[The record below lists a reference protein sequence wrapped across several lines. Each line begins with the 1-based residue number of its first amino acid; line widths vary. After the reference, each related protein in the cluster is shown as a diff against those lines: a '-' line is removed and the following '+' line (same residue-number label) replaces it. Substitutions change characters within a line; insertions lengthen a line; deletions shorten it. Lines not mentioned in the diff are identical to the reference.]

1 MKLKSTFVVIAL
13 LASLSINTA
22 QAQTTKMVNPLT
34 YTDIPDND
42 VIRVGD
48 DFYMVSTTMFFCPGA
63 PIMHSKDLVHWRII
77 SYIYDYIADDDIY
90 NLRNGKDAYG
100 KGQWATTLRYHNGM
114 CYALLFDIRKSC
126 AGHLQ

>member
-1 MKLKSTFVVIAL
+1 MKLKSTFVVLAL
-13 LASLSINTA
+13 LAGLSFNTA

-63 PIMHSKDLVHWRII
+63 PIMHSKD
-77 SYIYDYIADDDIY
+77 
-90 NLRNGKDAYG
+90 
-100 KGQWATTLRYHNGM
+100 
-114 CYALLFDIRKSC
+114 
-126 AGHLQ
+126 